1 MLHVPSMLTYGFLS
15 FILAFFNKALFELA
29 NFRNSLFVIFSQLI
43 FILISFQVLSYSR
56 LITLPIITKNDI
68 YTLFIPSIFYCL
80 STVLSLQALMKL
92 NVAIYVVIKVSL
104 EIEIV
109 RKSHTNKER
118 SLNMSPSFLVKVTIH
133 VQPQELLQFLNY
145 CLQSHYTSH

>member
-43 FILISFQVLSYSR
+43 FILISFQVLSYIR

-104 EIEIV
+104 KIRENS
-109 RKSHTNKER
+109 SH
-118 SLNMSPSFLVKVTIH
+118 FI
-133 VQPQELLQFLNY
+133 
-145 CLQSHYTSH
+145 